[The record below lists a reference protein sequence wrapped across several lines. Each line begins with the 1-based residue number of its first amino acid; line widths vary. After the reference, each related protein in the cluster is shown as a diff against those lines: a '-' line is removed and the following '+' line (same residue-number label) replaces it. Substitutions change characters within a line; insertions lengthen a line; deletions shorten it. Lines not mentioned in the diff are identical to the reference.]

1 MGHPR
6 FFDLHCDT
14 ITREPGV
21 DPANSVYCLETA
33 PLESRAEKMSL
44 VDNGFHIDLHKLP
57 EEWDWCQTFALFI
70 PDEYRG
76 QRAIDYF
83 GRCAAVF
90 RSRMEAHGDLIRQV
104 RTPEELEGVL
114 AEGKRAAILS
124 VEGGAALGGRI
135 EMLDRLLEEGVQ
147 MMTLTWNAPNELG
160 SGSDSQMGLTS
171 FGREAVARMEELGM
185 MVDVSHLNDPGFW
198 EVAKMARRPF
208 LATHSDSRAIRNH
221 SRNLTDE
228 QFKVIR
234 DMGGIVGIN
243 FCTMFL
249 ADVEMGRRDVTPE
262 QLMAHILH
270 FLDLGGEDC
279 ITLGSDFDG
288 ATLPA
293 FMDGAH
299 SLGELRDV
307 MLAAGL
313 GEELTDKIC
322 FQNALDFWKRYKK
335 TAL

>member
-6 FFDLHCDT
+6 FFDFHCDT
-14 ITREPGV
+14 ITREKGATPAASDFFLHPGSGV
-21 DPANSVYCLETA
+21 
-33 PLESRAEKMSL
+33 SL
-44 VDNGFHIDLHKLP
+44 VDNGFHIDLARLP
-57 EEWDWCQTFALFI
+57 KDWDWAQVFAIFV
-70 PDEYRG
+70 PDEFRG
-76 QRAIDYF
+76 QAAVDYF
-83 GRCAAVF
+83 ERCAAAF
-90 RSRMEAHGDLIRQV
+90 GEELARRKDLICQV
-104 RTPEELEGVL
+104 RTPAELEDALSRGLRGAVL
-114 AEGKRAAILS
+114 A
-124 VEGGAALGGRI
+124 VEGGAALGGRLS
-135 EMLDRLLEEGVQ
+135 MLDRLWEAGVR
-147 MMTLTWNAPNELG
+147 MMTLTWNAPNEIG
-160 SGSDSQMGLTS
+160 SGSESQEGLTP
-171 FGREAVARMEELGM
+171 FGRQVVGRMEELGM

-208 LATHSDSRAIRNH
+208 LATHSDSRAVRDH

-234 DMGGIVGIN
+234 DMGGVVGIN
-243 FCTMFL
+243 FCTAFL
-249 ADVEMGRRDVTPE
+249 ADVEMGRRDVTPD

-279 ITLGSDFDG
+279 VVLGSDFDG

-299 SLGELRDV
+299 SLGTLREM

-322 FQNALDFWKRYKK
+322 FQNALDFWKRYEK

>member
-1 MGHPR
+1 MKKLR
-6 FFDLHCDT
+6 FLDLHCDT
-14 ITREPGV
+14 ITRERGT
-21 DPANSVYCLETA
+21 DPSANSYDLAEGRVETV
-33 PLESRAEKMSL
+33 SL
-44 VDNGFHIDLHKLP
+44 VDNGFHIDLHRLP

-76 QRAIDYF
+76 QAAIDYF
-83 GRCAAVF
+83 DRCAAAF
-90 RSRMEAHGDLIRQV
+90 RRQMEAHEKLIRQV
-104 RTPEELEGVL
+104 RTPAELETAL
-114 AEGKRAAILS
+114 AEGKRAAILA
-124 VEGGAALGGRI
+124 VEGGAALGGRL
-135 EMLDRLLEEGVQ
+135 EMLERLREEGVR
-147 MMTLTWNAPNELG
+147 MMTLTWNGVNEIG
-160 SGSDSQMGLTS
+160 SGSDSRMGLTS
-171 FGREAVARMEELGM
+171 FGRQAVARMEELGM

-208 LATHSDSRAIRNH
+208 LATHSDSRAVRDH

-228 QFKVIR
+228 QFRVIR

-279 ITLGSDFDG
+279 VALGSDFDG

-293 FMDGAH
+293 FLDGAH
-299 SLGELRDV
+299 SLGTLRDV

-313 GEELTDKIC
+313 GEDLTDKIC
-322 FQNALDFWKRYKK
+322 FSNALDFWKRYEK

>member
-1 MGHPR
+1 
-6 FFDLHCDT
+6 
-14 ITREPGV
+14 
-21 DPANSVYCLETA
+21 
-33 PLESRAEKMSL
+33 
-44 VDNGFHIDLHKLP
+44 
-57 EEWDWCQTFALFI
+57 
-70 PDEYRG
+70 
-76 QRAIDYF
+76 
-83 GRCAAVF
+83 
-90 RSRMEAHGDLIRQV
+90 
-104 RTPEELEGVL
+104 
-114 AEGKRAAILS
+114 
-124 VEGGAALGGRI
+124 
-135 EMLDRLLEEGVQ
+135 
-147 MMTLTWNAPNELG
+147 
-160 SGSDSQMGLTS
+160 
-171 FGREAVARMEELGM
+171 
-185 MVDVSHLNDPGFW
+185 
-198 EVAKMARRPF
+198 
-208 LATHSDSRAIRNH
+208 
-221 SRNLTDE
+221 
-228 QFKVIR
+228 
-234 DMGGIVGIN
+234 MGGIVGIN

-313 GEELTDKIC
+313 GEALTDKIC